1 MTAVFDL
8 KYTADWDGNW
18 LTVVVE
24 ISSPIG
30 GGLQS
35 SRVLDPAR
43 VISEKNVRLTL
54 LRNEFV
60 PVTPE
65 AKIERGSR
73 FEVKKI

>member
-8 KYTADWDGNW
+8 KYTADWDGHW
-18 LTVVVE
+18 LTVVAEV
-24 ISSPIG
+24 SSPIG

-35 SRVLDPAR
+35 TRVLDPAR
-43 VISEKNVRLTL
+43 VNSEKNVRLTL